1 MVKIALIQLHPEPH
15 DIENNHARAKAY
27 IQKASQAGAD
37 LAVLPE
43 FHLADFHPTH
53 DATIRQRCK
62 NYSTHLTSYRTL
74 AKECNINIVP
84 GSIAELHTDPTTG
97 EEKLL
102 NVTYFI
108 DNTGEIRGRYE
119 KRNLWIPERE
129 FVDRG
134 ATDSGHVAFDTPLG
148 KVGLLICWDLAFPE
162 AFRELVI
169 QGAKMVI
176 VPAYWKL
183 DDAGEVGRR
192 WNPESER
199 VFVDAAVVSRAF
211 ENTAAVVFCNVGG
224 REEEGYAGA
233 SQVAVPFLGCV
244 GRVEGPGEGMSVV
257 EVDMGVLDEA
267 EGVYKVREDLGREDW
282 HYGYK
287 R

>member
-1 MVKIALIQLHPEPH
+1 M
-15 DIENNHARAKAY
+15 
-27 IQKASQAGAD
+27 
-37 LAVLPE
+37 
-43 FHLADFHPTH
+43 
-53 DATIRQRCK
+53 
-62 NYSTHLTSYRTL
+62 
-74 AKECNINIVP
+74 P

-119 KRNLWIPERE
+119 KRNLWIPERQ

-162 AFRELVI
+162 AFRELVM

-192 WNPESER
+192 WNAESER

-244 GRVEGPGEGMSVV
+244 GRVEGSGEGMSVV

-267 EGVYKVREDLGREDW
+267 EGVYRVREDLGREDW

>member
-15 DIENNHARAKAY
+15 KIESNHARAVEYIRKAA
-27 IQKASQAGAD
+27 KAGAM

-53 DATIRQRCK
+53 DESVRRRCAD
-62 NYSTHLTSYRTL
+62 YQTHLATYCAL
-74 AKECNINIVP
+74 ARECNINIVP
-84 GSIAELHTDPTTG
+84 GSLAELREDPATTG
-97 EEKLL
+97 VERLF
-102 NVTYFI
+102 NVAYFI
-108 DNTGEIRGRYE
+108 DNTGRVCGRYE

-134 ATDSGHVAFDTPLG
+134 TAEHVAFDTPLG

-162 AFRELVI
+162 AFRELVR
-169 QGAKMVI
+169 QGARMIV
-176 VPAYWKL
+176 VPAYWKM

-192 WNPESER
+192 RNPESER

-224 REEEGYAGA
+224 AVEEGYAGA
-233 SQVAVPFLGCV
+233 SQVAMPLLGCA
-244 GRVEGPGEGMSVV
+244 GRVEGCEEGMNIV

-267 EGVYKVREDLGREDW
+267 EGVYKVREDLGRADW
-282 HYGYK
+282 HYGYRK
-287 R
+287 